1 MIGNKFLKVCLVFVV
16 FSAIAFSMS
25 GIRAQEI
32 GWQYDTFDENLVLRI
47 SPGVPTTDEPINF
60 KIYSIFPGV
69 EITRALFHAVIEPDD
84 GLAFEYQNSFQR
96 INDTEARCSI
106 GPFPYS
112 GFDIDFYIL
121 AYDWQNLEM
130 DSRISYNYLHY
141 YVGGSGWKHESFD
154 ENIELTYAPL
164 TVNATEE
171 VTVTITSIDNV
182 TIKGANL
189 WWTYLTPEGE
199 LETGGNVFNHSNSEE
214 TEMTQEILGY
224 RAGTNITFWV
234 QAWDIYNDPIV
245 SEEYNYSVLGLMQY
259 TNFPFEYTDDGTGNL
274 DRSKWYPDLQILI
287 SMVGVCAL
295 GVPLFLYLYV
305 MGKKKEE
312 RVETLVASDGEIEE
326 TVVGTK
332 EVTKEATIEPTIQRG
347 ERPDKP

>member
-1 MIGNKFLKVCLVFVV
+1 MAGNKFLKFCLVFAVL
-16 FSAIAFSMS
+16 SIAFSMP

-32 GWQYDTFDENLVLRI
+32 GWQYDTFDENLELRI
-47 SPGVPTTDEPINF
+47 SPEVPTTDMPINF

-69 EITRALFHAVIEPDD
+69 KIGTALFHAIIEPDD

-96 INDTEARCSI
+96 INDTEMRCSI
-106 GPFPYS
+106 GPFAYS

-121 AYDWQNLEM
+121 AYDWQNVEM
-130 DSRISYNYLHY
+130 DSRVSYNYMHF

-154 ENIELTYAPL
+154 ENLDLTYWPL

-171 VTVTITSIDNV
+171 VTVTIASRDNV

-199 LETGGNVFNHSNSEE
+199 LVSGVGDNFTHSNMEM
-214 TEMTQEILGY
+214 TEMRQTIRGY
-224 RAGTNITFWV
+224 SAGTNVTFWV
-234 QAWDIYNDPIV
+234 QAWDVYVDQII
-245 SEEYNYSVLGLMQY
+245 SKEYNYSVLGLMQY
-259 TNFPFEYTDDGTGNL
+259 TDFPFEYTDDGSGNL
-274 DRSKWYPDLQILI
+274 DRSKWYPDLKILL
-287 SMVGVCAL
+287 SMVGMCAI

-305 MGKKKEE
+305 ISKKKEE
-312 RVETLVASDGEIEE
+312 RVETLVASDGTKEE
-326 TVVGTK
+326 TVVSTK
-332 EVTKEATIEPTIQRG
+332 EVTKVAIKKRG